1 MQLRIKHG
9 SHQHITRILTELE
22 PASAQSGS
30 GGPGCLWMSSNHS
43 PTPVN
48 LCHTQSSRWVRYFAS
63 NIKVRLIRKM
73 CRFPLCLI
81 ILSFQS
87 PSPRLWGQK
96 TRCSFPQ
103 LKLKLP
109 TMLAQH
115 QEQCK
120 VYICEDDHIDN
131 HMRWPTKKN
140 KNNDD
145 KITMNFVQG
154 V

>member
-1 MQLRIKHG
+1 MEVINTLQESWQNWNLRLRKVD
-9 SHQHITRILTELE
+9 LE
-22 PASAQSGS
+22 DRGVYECQATTHPPQSTFVTLKVVGEYDIS
-30 GGPGCLWMSSNHS
+30 QAIS
-43 PTPVN
+43 
-48 LCHTQSSRWVRYFAS
+48 
-63 NIKVRLIRKM
+63 KVRLIRKM